1 MVRSRAWIWDFSSTL
16 STIAFWQL
24 ELSDPLEVA
33 DSCLAPMLD
42 RLAAVAAVW
51 SLPIAPT
58 EVRTPTGTLLRA
70 DAGYQSGPCD
80 GATDPRA
87 VARIGDR
94 RRGGAVGLKLQA
106 TSGWARDSPVYVRT

>member
-1 MVRSRAWIWDFSSTL
+1 MERQPSS
-16 STIAFWQL
+16 
-24 ELSDPLEVA
+24 
-33 DSCLAPMLD
+33 
-42 RLAAVAAVW
+42 LAAVC

-70 DAGYQSGPCD
+70 DAGYQPGACD

-94 RRGGAVGLKLQA
+94 RRGGAVGLGLQA
-106 TSGWARDSPVYVRT
+106 TSGWAGDSPVYVRT